1 MSTELLPPEVA
12 VELLAASAEATIVA
26 NADGEIIFVNREA
39 ELLFGYDAAEMLGQ
53 PVEILMPGEFRK
65 KHRNHRSQY
74 VAAPRSRPM
83 VAGLE
88 LYGRRKNGVHFRAEI
103 SLTPVNTEKGLLI
116 ATVIREISPA
126 DESEAYFRMVLE
138 SAPDAMIIVDEHGKI
153 AIVNGQ
159 AEQMFGYQRKELL
172 GQPIEQ
178 LLPERLRGVHVTHR
192 ESFAS
197 APTLRPMGPGLELTA
212 RRSDG
217 SEFPV
222 EISLSPIA
230 TSTATF
236 VSSVI
241 RDVTDRKQ
249 MEEEIIAAQ
258 QAAERANKAN
268 SAFLAAASHDLRQ
281 PVQALSLLNGALRR
295 TVKNKRALEMIEN
308 QQHSLTAMTNLLNS
322 LLDISRLDAGAVT
335 PEFEEFPMQRVI
347 DRLSAEFARQA
358 QQKGLEF
365 SSQSCR
371 AIVRSDPNLLSEII
385 QNFVTNAIRYTDRGN
400 VRLTCV
406 ERDGECCINV
416 EDTGVGIDEDQLEAI
431 FQEFHQ
437 GAAAKSSKEG
447 FGLGLAIV
455 RRLAD
460 LLGHEIGVRSELNKG
475 SCFSVS
481 LPVVDGVNARHD
493 DDEAGLDI
501 AGQNPSG
508 LVVLIEDDVNIAN
521 AWGLVLEAEGYR
533 VATAASATEARAV
546 IRHLD
551 EIPALLISDFHL
563 LDGSTGVEAVS
574 EIRDFYDRHIPAF
587 IVSGDTSKVVKDARP
602 LDNCTIMSKPVNTE
616 RLLAA
621 ACIATRTGEV
631 PQD

>member
-12 VELLAASAEATIVA
+12 VELLEASAEATIVA

-159 AEQMFGYQRKELL
+159 AEQMFGYDRKELL

-178 LLPERLRGVHVTHR
+178 LLPERLREVHVTHR

-249 MEEEIIAAQ
+249 MEQEIIAAQ

-295 TVKNKRALEMIEN
+295 TVKNERALEMIEN
-308 QQHSLTAMTNLLNS
+308 QQH
-322 LLDISRLDAGAVT
+322 AVT
-335 PEFEEFPMQRVI
+335 
-347 DRLSAEFARQA
+347 L
-358 QQKGLEF
+358 
-365 SSQSCR
+365 
-371 AIVRSDPNLLSEII
+371 
-385 QNFVTNAIRYTDRGN
+385 IRG
-400 VRLTCV
+400 
-406 ERDGECCINV
+406 
-416 EDTGVGIDEDQLEAI
+416 
-431 FQEFHQ
+431 
-437 GAAAKSSKEG
+437 
-447 FGLGLAIV
+447 
-455 RRLAD
+455 
-460 LLGHEIGVRSELNKG
+460 
-475 SCFSVS
+475 
-481 LPVVDGVNARHD
+481 
-493 DDEAGLDI
+493 
-501 AGQNPSG
+501 
-508 LVVLIEDDVNIAN
+508 
-521 AWGLVLEAEGYR
+521 
-533 VATAASATEARAV
+533 
-546 IRHLD
+546 
-551 EIPALLISDFHL
+551 
-563 LDGSTGVEAVS
+563 
-574 EIRDFYDRHIPAF
+574 
-587 IVSGDTSKVVKDARP
+587 
-602 LDNCTIMSKPVNTE
+602 
-616 RLLAA
+616 
-621 ACIATRTGEV
+621 
-631 PQD
+631 